1 MIEQL
6 VREESKESAPK
17 AVKKK
22 TTTGKVGRPK
32 GSKNKNRADV
42 ELSAFQ
48 LQLQSC
54 IRKILGLIGC
64 VIKLNYLAYDGALGN
79 NAGLQMVK
87 QTGLHLI
94 SKLRHDSSLYFPY
107 DGEYSGHGPHKK
119 YGEKLTLERLKP
131 EHFREESIEK
141 DIKTTT
147 YQVQVWHKNF
157 PDLLNVV
164 VVVKTSLKT
173 GRTAKVLLFSDDLG
187 LAFDKLVDYY
197 QLRFQIEFN
206 FRDAKQ
212 YWGLEDFMNTKE
224 TQVSNAA
231 NFSLFMVTFSQLLL
245 PQIKGLESN
254 SMLDLKTVFRARKY
268 TRRIINSLGIK
279 SEAFLIDDKIFQA
292 AEIGRIHAK
301 AA

>member
-1 MIEQL
+1 L
-6 VREESKESAPK
+6 LREAAKETAPK

-22 TTTGKVGRPK
+22 TSTGKVGRPK
-32 GSKNKNRADV
+32 GSKNKNHAEV
-42 ELSAFQ
+42 ELSAFL
-48 LQLQSC
+48 LQLQSGL
-54 IRKILGLIGC
+54 RRALGLISDE
-64 VIKLNYLAYDGALGN
+64 IKPQYLAYDGALGN

-94 SKLRHDSSLYFPY
+94 SKFRHDSALYFPY
-107 DGEYSGHGPHKK
+107 EGEYSGKGKPRK
-119 YGEKLTLERLKP
+119 YGDKLTLERLKP
-131 EHFREESIEK
+131 EHLRSEKVEK
-141 DIKTTT
+141 DVKISV

-157 PDLLNVV
+157 PDLLNVAV
-164 VVVKTSLKT
+164 IVKTSLKT
-173 GRTAKVLLFSDDLG
+173 GRTAKVLLFSDDLT
-187 LAFDKLVDYY
+187 LAGEKLIEYY

-212 YWGLEDFMNTKE
+212 YWGLEDFMNIKA

-231 NFSLFMVTFSQLLL
+231 NFALFMVTFSQLLL
-245 PQIKGLESN
+245 PKIKGLETG

-279 SEAFLIDDKIFQA
+279 SEEFLIDDRLFQA